1 MNALSSP
8 ITFQGI
14 TDEVIEEI
22 ESFAREDMLTLL
34 QKKFVHQILN
44 FETEVLV
51 HFFGDLAHDTTRFR
65 FDQADKE
72 MIYKCND
79 YIKQNILRLGLKD
92 SGAHFQNSTQIKL
105 CAIND
110 YCFVD
115 TEISPIEECQDYD
128 PESNIQPPSHTHSV
142 LKMLF
147 DEANKNLHRPKEGHR
162 FSPEILD
169 FAMYTRMLSGRM
181 AYENLQQNLSLSLP
195 SVSTVDRHIHRCSSN
210 VIEGVL
216 RCDELRQYLLERN
229 CQLNVCLSEDATRID
244 NTVQY
249 CKNTNQ
255 LMGFVLPTDYTTGL
269 PIPFAFKAR
278 TASEMLRH
286 FSTETAR
293 HVITVMAKPIENVP
307 AFCLLIYGSSGKFTA
322 DVVANRWNTITER
335 LKNVGINVL
344 TIASDSDTRYNS
356 AMRVNSM
363 LGVKPEYLSEALK
376 NVNWFRSGNASPPF
390 YIQDPYHIGTK
401 LRNLL
406 LKTLEYLESLP
417 FGEQDAELFIQI
429 NHLKHLLKHFG
440 KDEHLL
446 TETTI
451 NPTDRQNFDSV
462 LRICSETVRK
472 LLEKH
477 VGNSEATV
485 MFLDIVYNS
494 IMAFIE
500 PEMMPLERI
509 DKAWYSLFMVRFW
522 REYISA
528 HPVYRLKDNFMSSY
542 CYACLELN
550 AHSLVSILL
559 HLRQT
564 NQPHLFAP
572 QIYDSQPCESFYR
585 QIRSFT
591 SVYSTVANCST
602 KEIISRIGKIQLQS
616 DISHRRSSQF
626 NFARFHKIQMPNVI
640 PDLPSENEIVNQIEQ
655 CRQRAISDARKFNLI
670 TENSRLGECTIKE
683 HTFDLSKS
691 NKRDEITW
699 ENPMFKSRV
708 ILLKNYAYKFRK
720 DEDVDIF
727 SSYVEIPLTS
737 KRLVVKKTSFCWL
750 LRSCRERI
758 SSDRL
763 QRVKASTQKV
773 KSRRRKTYKSFPR
786 NTVKR
791 LPRKLIQK

>member
-1 MNALSSP
+1 MVSTGVKRRKDIKQNQEYISVSILFRQNLILFFTFHCDSFANIFSSLNALSSP

-34 QKKFVHQILN
+34 QKKFVDEILN

-51 HFFGDLAHDTTRFR
+51 HFFGDLAHDTTGFR

-72 MIYKCND
+72 MIHKCNE
-79 YIKQNILRLGLKD
+79 YINQIIHRLGLKD
-92 SGAHFQNSTQIKL
+92 SADHFRNSTRIKL

-115 TEISPIEECQDYD
+115 TEISPIEESQDLD
-128 PESNIQPPSHTHSV
+128 PESNIEPPSHTHSV

-181 AYENLQQNLSLSLP
+181 AYENLQQNLPLSLP

-278 TASEMLRH
+278 TAREMLRH

-307 AFCLLIYGSSGKFTA
+307 AFCLLIYGSSGKYTA

-335 LKNVGINVL
+335 LKSVGINVL

-376 NVNWFRSGNASPPF
+376 NVNWFRSGNVSPPF

-417 FGEQDAELFIQI
+417 FGERDIELFIQI
-429 NHLKHLLKHFG
+429 EHLKYLLKHFG

-462 LRICSETVRK
+462 LRICSETVRN

-477 VGNSEATV
+477 VENSEATV

-522 REYISA
+522 KEYISA
-528 HPVYRLKDNFMSSY
+528 HPVYRLKDNFMSTY

-564 NQPHLFAP
+564 TQPHLFAP
-572 QIYDSQPCESFYR
+572 QIYDSQPCENFYR
-585 QIRSFT
+585 QIR
-591 SVYSTVANCST
+591 
-602 KEIISRIGKIQLQS
+602 
-616 DISHRRSSQF
+616 
-626 NFARFHKIQMPNVI
+626 
-640 PDLPSENEIVNQIEQ
+640 
-655 CRQRAISDARKFNLI
+655 
-670 TENSRLGECTIKE
+670 
-683 HTFDLSKS
+683 
-691 NKRDEITW
+691 
-699 ENPMFKSRV
+699 
-708 ILLKNYAYKFRK
+708 
-720 DEDVDIF
+720 
-727 SSYVEIPLTS
+727 
-737 KRLVVKKTSFCWL
+737 
-750 LRSCRERI
+750 
-758 SSDRL
+758 
-763 QRVKASTQKV
+763 
-773 KSRRRKTYKSFPR
+773 
-786 NTVKR
+786 
-791 LPRKLIQK
+791 